1 MKTIHHLLSPKEDKR
16 FNRVENLLPTNQLLV
31 KFHIWFLIL
40 FCYCTFYSKAQT
52 PLDAAVS
59 FSGTEGYF
67 KVVVADTNDVNEI
80 EMLVG
85 TDDNA
90 SEMFS
95 HIFTYDQTSGLPSGM
110 SYSRTG
116 KEINVGMGTVTLL
129 NAYHAKVRL
138 KNGSNNWSNW
148 YEFIGN

>member
-1 MKTIHHLLSPKEDKR
+1 M
-16 FNRVENLLPTNQLLV
+16 
-31 KFHIWFLIL
+31 
-40 FCYCTFYSKAQT
+40 
-52 PLDAAVS
+52 
-59 FSGTEGYF
+59 
-67 KVVVADTNDVNEI
+67 VVADTNDVNEI
-80 EMLVG
+80 EMLIG

-95 HIFTYDQTSGLPSGM
+95 HIFTYDQTSGLPFGM

-116 KEINVGMGTVTLL
+116 NEINVGMGTVTFL